1 MNRWLLI
8 RRLRGPAFLLMFGVT
23 ALLHEWHILSFGQS
37 WPLYLVLAG
46 VLALA
51 ERAAFKVPD
60 PSQMPP
66 QYPPYA
72 GGYPQPQPPPSG
84 WQTPSSSVAGHGH
97 RAGAPERHRPHGR
110 RPLMAAAPPPYH
122 LRSLESAIRPAGS
135 GSNSA
140 APPKSSG
147 APSART
153 TAACGGRPS
162 CGRSCSSSSASWR

>member
-51 ERAAFKVPD
+51 ERAAFETPD

-72 GGYPQPQPPPSG
+72 GQPPQPPPSG
-84 WQTPSSSVAGHGH
+84 WTTPASPSSPGTDMV
-97 RAGAPERHRPHGR
+97 P
-110 RPLMAAAPPPYH
+110 APPSDIE
-122 LRSLESAIRPAGS
+122 RSE
-135 GSNSA
+135 
-140 APPKSSG
+140 
-147 APSART
+147 
-153 TAACGGRPS
+153 GGR
-162 CGRSCSSSSASWR
+162 

>member
-51 ERAAFKVPD
+51 ERAAFEVPD

-72 GGYPQPQPPPSG
+72 GGYPQQQPPSSG
-84 WQTPSSSVAGHGH
+84 WTTPSSS
-97 RAGAPERHRPHGR
+97 
-110 RPLMAAAPPPYH
+110 
-122 LRSLESAIRPAGS
+122 
-135 GSNSA
+135 
-140 APPKSSG
+140 
-147 APSART
+147 
-153 TAACGGRPS
+153 
-162 CGRSCSSSSASWR
+162 SSSSSPGTGIVPAPPSDIDRTEGGR

>member
-51 ERAAFKVPD
+51 ERAAFEVPD

-72 GGYPQPQPPPSG
+72 GYPPQPPPSG
-84 WQTPSSSVAGHGH
+84 WTTPSSPASPGTGIV
-97 RAGAPERHRPHGR
+97 P
-110 RPLMAAAPPPYH
+110 APPSDIAH
-122 LRSLESAIRPAGS
+122 
-135 GSNSA
+135 ND
-140 APPKSSG
+140 
-147 APSART
+147 RT
-153 TAACGGRPS
+153 EGDR
-162 CGRSCSSSSASWR
+162 

>member
-51 ERAAFKVPD
+51 ERAAFTAPD

-66 QYPPYA
+66 QYPYSGA
-72 GGYPQPQPPPSG
+72 TYPPQPPPTG
-84 WQTPSSSVAGHGH
+84 WQT
-97 RAGAPERHRPHGR
+97 
-110 RPLMAAAPPPYH
+110 APPAPGTG
-122 LRSLESAIRPAGS
+122 IVP
-135 GSNSA
+135 
-140 APPKSSG
+140 APPSDLD
-147 APSART
+147 RT
-153 TAACGGRPS
+153 EGGR
-162 CGRSCSSSSASWR
+162 

>member
-1 MNRWLLI
+1 MNGWLLI

-51 ERAAFKVPD
+51 ERAAFTAPD

-72 GGYPQPQPPPSG
+72 GNYPPQPPPSG
-84 WQTPSSSVAGHGH
+84 WQTP
-97 RAGAPERHRPHGR
+97 
-110 RPLMAAAPPPYH
+110 PPPPGTG
-122 LRSLESAIRPAGS
+122 IVPV
-135 GSNSA
+135 
-140 APPKSSG
+140 PPSEID
-147 APSART
+147 RT
-153 TAACGGRPS
+153 EGGR
-162 CGRSCSSSSASWR
+162 

>member
-46 VLALA
+46 ILALA
-51 ERAAFKVPD
+51 ERAAFEAPD

-72 GGYPQPQPPPSG
+72 GGPPYAGAGYPPTTPTGWQAPPPSPG
-84 WQTPSSSVAGHGH
+84 TGIVP
-97 RAGAPERHRPHGR
+97 
-110 RPLMAAAPPPYH
+110 APPTD
-122 LRSLESAIRPAGS
+122 LD
-135 GSNSA
+135 
-140 APPKSSG
+140 
-147 APSART
+147 RT
-153 TAACGGRPS
+153 EGGR
-162 CGRSCSSSSASWR
+162 

>member
-46 VLALA
+46 VLTLA
-51 ERAAFKVPD
+51 ERAAFSAPD

-72 GGYPQPQPPPSG
+72 GAGYPPPTPQG
-84 WQTPSSSVAGHGH
+84 WQTPPTPGTGIV
-97 RAGAPERHRPHGR
+97 P
-110 RPLMAAAPPPYH
+110 APPSDMEH
-122 LRSLESAIRPAGS
+122 TD
-135 GSNSA
+135 
-140 APPKSSG
+140 
-147 APSART
+147 RT
-153 TAACGGRPS
+153 EGGR
-162 CGRSCSSSSASWR
+162 

>member
-1 MNRWLLI
+1 MNPRWLLI

-51 ERAAFKVPD
+51 ERAAFEGSD

-72 GGYPQPQPPPSG
+72 GSYPPQPPPSG
-84 WQTPSSSVAGHGH
+84 WQAAPSSPGTGIVP
-97 RAGAPERHRPHGR
+97 APRGDIE
-110 RPLMAAAPPPYH
+110 
-122 LRSLESAIRPAGS
+122 
-135 GSNSA
+135 
-140 APPKSSG
+140 
-147 APSART
+147 PSAHPT
-153 TAACGGRPS
+153 EGGR
-162 CGRSCSSSSASWR
+162 

>member
-51 ERAAFKVPD
+51 ERAAFEVPD

-72 GGYPQPQPPPSG
+72 GGYPPQQPPPTG
-84 WQTPSSSVAGHGH
+84 WTTPSSSSSPGTDIV
-97 RAGAPERHRPHGR
+97 P
-110 RPLMAAAPPPYH
+110 APP
-122 LRSLESAIRPAGS
+122 
-135 GSNSA
+135 SNLD
-140 APPKSSG
+140 
-147 APSART
+147 RT
-153 TAACGGRPS
+153 EGGR
-162 CGRSCSSSSASWR
+162 

>member
-1 MNRWLLI
+1 MNGWLLI

-51 ERAAFKVPD
+51 ERAAFTVPD

-72 GGYPQPQPPPSG
+72 GGYPPQPPPSG
-84 WQTPSSSVAGHGH
+84 WQTPPPPPGTSIV
-97 RAGAPERHRPHGR
+97 P
-110 RPLMAAAPPPYH
+110 APP
-122 LRSLESAIRPAGS
+122 SEID
-135 GSNSA
+135 
-140 APPKSSG
+140 
-147 APSART
+147 RT
-153 TAACGGRPS
+153 EGGR
-162 CGRSCSSSSASWR
+162 

>member
-51 ERAAFKVPD
+51 ERAAFEVPD

-72 GGYPQPQPPPSG
+72 GYPPQPPPSG
-84 WQTPSSSVAGHGH
+84 WTTPSSPGTGIV
-97 RAGAPERHRPHGR
+97 P
-110 RPLMAAAPPPYH
+110 APPSD
-122 LRSLESAIRPAGS
+122 LD
-135 GSNSA
+135 
-140 APPKSSG
+140 
-147 APSART
+147 RT
-153 TAACGGRPS
+153 EGGR
-162 CGRSCSSSSASWR
+162 

>member
-51 ERAAFKVPD
+51 ERAAFEVPD

-72 GGYPQPQPPPSG
+72 GGYPQQQPPPSG
-84 WQTPSSSVAGHGH
+84 WTTPSSSSSPGTGIV
-97 RAGAPERHRPHGR
+97 P
-110 RPLMAAAPPPYH
+110 APP
-122 LRSLESAIRPAGS
+122 SDIERPE
-135 GSNSA
+135 
-140 APPKSSG
+140 
-147 APSART
+147 
-153 TAACGGRPS
+153 GGR
-162 CGRSCSSSSASWR
+162 